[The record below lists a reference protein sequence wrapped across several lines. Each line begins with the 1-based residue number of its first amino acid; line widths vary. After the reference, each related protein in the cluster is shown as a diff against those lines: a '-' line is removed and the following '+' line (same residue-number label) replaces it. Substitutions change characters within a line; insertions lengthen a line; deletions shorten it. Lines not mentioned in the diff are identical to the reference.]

1 MKYFG
6 TDGIRGKAYDT
17 LPLLRAFQLGFA
29 VKSLY
34 PNEKVI
40 IGYDTRESSLDYVG
54 ALLNGLEGSVF
65 EVAGIVTTPVIAYY
79 SNLKSCIGIMITAS
93 HNPYYDNG
101 LKLFIKGFKI
111 KDQEKKSIENEM
123 NRIYKYEHIKKPFK
137 IKNNAKNLYLDFVKS
152 LKLENKFIDYIVDA
166 ANGSASYLSRDLFD
180 GKIYFASPNGK
191 NINKN
196 CGCTNIDFINKINE
210 KNKVSFSFDGDGDRL
225 LITLESRIL
234 NGDEIMYIIAKDM
247 IKKGKKPR
255 ITCSIMTN
263 PGSVKAFK
271 KIGIDLF
278 ETNVGDAYLMEEIIN
293 GNANLGFESSGHFI
307 LNYGNNILLGD
318 GLLVAKI
325 LIDVFSRYN
334 MSDIISWLNEIQLS
348 PMITENLSID
358 KKLLNNKKIRE
369 CLNNIIESKSIDD
382 KIIIRPSG
390 TEDLIRVTVAMENQ
404 NDMIK
409 TLENI
414 KSCITRGNR

>member
-1 MKYFG
+1 M
-6 TDGIRGKAYDT
+6 
-17 LPLLRAFQLGFA
+17 
-29 VKSLY
+29 
-34 PNEKVI
+34 
-40 IGYDTRESSLDYVG
+40 
-54 ALLNGLEGSVF
+54 
-65 EVAGIVTTPVIAYY
+65 
-79 SNLKSCIGIMITAS
+79 
-93 HNPYYDNG
+93 
-101 LKLFIKGFKI
+101 
-111 KDQEKKSIENEM
+111 
-123 NRIYKYEHIKKPFK
+123 
-137 IKNNAKNLYLDFVKS
+137 
-152 LKLENKFIDYIVDA
+152 
-166 ANGSASYLSRDLFD
+166 
-180 GKIYFASPNGK
+180 
-191 NINKN
+191 
-196 CGCTNIDFINKINE
+196 
-210 KNKVSFSFDGDGDRL
+210 
-225 LITLESRIL
+225 
-234 NGDEIMYIIAKDM
+234 
-247 IKKGKKPR
+247 
-255 ITCSIMTN
+255 
-263 PGSVKAFK
+263 
-271 KIGIDLF
+271 F
-278 ETNVGDAYLMEEIIN
+278 ETNVGDAFLMEEIIN